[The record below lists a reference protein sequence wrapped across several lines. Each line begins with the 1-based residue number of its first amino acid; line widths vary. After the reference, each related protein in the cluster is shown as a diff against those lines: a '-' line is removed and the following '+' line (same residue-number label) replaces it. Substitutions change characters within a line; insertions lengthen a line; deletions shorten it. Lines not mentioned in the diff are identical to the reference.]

1 MTPAE
6 FRLKFPEFDS
16 VVTDRVQS
24 FIDQALPHLDVE
36 RWGDFY
42 AEGIGNLVAHYLAL
56 AAKNQVRTLNNDPED
71 DAIMKKAGDSEIRW
85 SEKVAVLQ
93 ITKSTLL
100 ATPYGQQYMTLRK
113 LIGLGGVSV

>member
-16 VVTDRVQS
+16 VVTDRLQS
-24 FIDQALPHLDVE
+24 VVDQALPHLDVE
-36 RWGDFY
+36 RWGGFY
-42 AEGIGNLVAHYLAL
+42 AEGLSNLVAHYLAM
-56 AAKNQVRTLNNDPED
+56 AAKNHARTLNNDPED
-71 DAIMKKAGDSEIRW
+71 DAIVKKAGDTEIKW

-93 ITKSTLL
+93 ITKSTLM

-113 LIGLGGVSV
+113 MIGLGGVSV